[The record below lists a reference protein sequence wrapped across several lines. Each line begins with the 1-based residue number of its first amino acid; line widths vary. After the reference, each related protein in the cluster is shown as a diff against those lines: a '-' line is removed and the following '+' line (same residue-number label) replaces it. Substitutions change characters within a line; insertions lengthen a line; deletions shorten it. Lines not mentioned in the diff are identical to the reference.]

1 MFITITTSK
10 VKPDQSDM
18 VEEFLEGYLPKV
30 GKLPGVMAVYHYNR
44 PKNDDDSTIIG
55 WKDVKSLEAYR
66 EGDLIKE
73 AMDFMRK
80 LGSESVMEAYPLAY
94 PAEDDNIEI

>member
-1 MFITITTSK
+1 MVTILWILAAAAALAFA
-10 VKPDQSDM
+10 V
-18 VEEFLEGYLPKV
+18 
-30 GKLPGVMAVYHYNR
+30 VMAW
-44 PKNDDDSTIIG
+44 KTIIG